1 MKIKILPTTRQA
13 KTALILILVSLILFV
28 IGSVLPSET
37 NYTGMEIIKHNPLQA
52 IITIMISAAGIGALV
67 LGLSSVI
74 KEKERSVITFL
85 VILIGAYNA
94 LNLVGV
100 IINIFFS

>member
-37 NYTGMEIIKHNPLQA
+37 NYTGMEIIKHNPL
-52 IITIMISAAGIGALV
+52 
-67 LGLSSVI
+67 
-74 KEKERSVITFL
+74 
-85 VILIGAYNA
+85 
-94 LNLVGV
+94 
-100 IINIFFS
+100 